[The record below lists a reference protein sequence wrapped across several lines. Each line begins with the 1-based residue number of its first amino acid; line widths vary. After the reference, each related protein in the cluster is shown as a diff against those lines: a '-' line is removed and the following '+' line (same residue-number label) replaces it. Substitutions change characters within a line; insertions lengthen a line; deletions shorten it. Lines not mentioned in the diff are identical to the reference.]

1 MEKNSMGHR
10 KASYMIVLFL
20 LMGICTNSVMSEACL
35 CGQACRHS
43 QQSKLEAGVNSSF
56 HMRCCGTNCNSCN
69 MEKGQSLK
77 AANTFKPPG
86 NLKVLDTTQ
95 TISVFDDYPA
105 TNYIL
110 KDFGV
115 FYVCSALPSA
125 QIYLKNLSLLC

>member
-1 MEKNSMGHR
+1 MGHR

-35 CGQACRHS
+35 CGQARRHS

-56 HMRCCGTNCNSCN
+56 HMRCCGTNCKSCN

-77 AANTFKPPG
+77 AANTFKPTG

-95 TISVFDDYPA
+95 TTSVFVDYPA
-105 TNYIL
+105 TSHII

-115 FYVCSALPSA
+115 LYTRRAILSA

>member
-1 MEKNSMGHR
+1 MGHP

-20 LMGICTNSVMSEACL
+20 LMGICPNSVMSEVCL

-43 QQSKLEAGVNSSF
+43 LQSKLEAGVNSSF

-77 AANTFKPPG
+77 VANTFKPTG

-95 TISVFDDYPA
+95 TISVFVDYPA
-105 TNYIL
+105 TSHIL
-110 KDFGV
+110 KDFDV
-115 FYVCSALPSA
+115 FYFCSALPSA